1 MAETVKEQETAP
13 GAVEAPYAGLAQVK
27 AVVAFASAKGGTGK
41 STIVANFAAALALK
55 GRKVGVVDADLEAPS
70 LAPML
75 GLPRVRL
82 TPSQG
87 KLEPA
92 SGPFGIRIVA
102 NDPTASQAPVSF
114 ALDEL
119 IEPGVS
125 PAADQSDRFG
135 SAEDLIAQTRFGA
148 LDLLLIDLPPGFNH
162 AVGLAEAVQ
171 QTALVIVLPSSAAG
185 AAAVRQALERNRRK
199 GLRILGLIEN
209 MTGFYCGNC
218 HSVRPL
224 LPASDIGALAR
235 DFDLPIVGRFP
246 FDPRLAES
254 CDSGR
259 AFVKEY
265 PDLPLSKLMNEA
277 AHNLLVAALAP
288 HPAAQS

>member
-1 MAETVKEQETAP
+1 MAATVKEQEAAP
-13 GAVEAPYAGLAQVK
+13 GHLETPSAGLAQVK
-27 AVVAFASAKGGTGK
+27 AIVAFASAKGGTGK

-55 GRKVGVVDADLEAPS
+55 GRKIGVVDADLDSPS
-70 LAPML
+70 VPPML

-82 TPSQG
+82 TRSQG
-87 KLEPA
+87 SFEPA

-102 NDPTASQAPVSF
+102 GDPAASQAPAVF

-119 IEPGVS
+119 IEAGSGV
-125 PAADQSDRFG
+125 ADQPEQFS

-148 LDLLLIDLPPGFNH
+148 LDLLLIDLPAGFRH
-162 AVGLAEAVQ
+162 AVRLAQSVERTAV
-171 QTALVIVLPSSAAG
+171 VIVLPSSASG
-185 AAAVRQALERNRRK
+185 AAAVRQALEPNRRK
-199 GLRILGLIEN
+199 GLRMLGLIEN

-224 LPASDIGALAR
+224 LPAPDIGALAR
-235 DFDLPIVGRFP
+235 DFDLPILGRFP

-288 HPAAQS
+288 PPAQT